1 VTDYQWFDVN
11 GRIQQE
17 ADRLGLINPLDVLI
31 HFFKERSPVPP
42 AKGLKG
48 FLYRLYHKVRL
59 RTVAMM
65 SRRVERMVNVV
76 FLFPIE
82 PTHVNQMVP
91 IVESLAS
98 EGIPSI
104 VVTTRVPIYK
114 SLRAKGIRAYILSG
128 RTTSARSDVF
138 LAEEEI
144 YSRIDG
150 TQDQPVRQLLSRY
163 YPDLLGLTNE
173 MVDLLERTSPSYIL
187 VGNDLTWEGRL
198 LARLARRRNCRTGM
212 IQHGLLGHEI
222 VNKYHIVDDF
232 FVYGPAFKAILEQD
246 GLAGVN
252 VVVTGAPYLDN
263 QAHQGAD
270 HPHPDIKKQLQLK
283 GRFVLVALS
292 GVGHRT
298 SVENYRLTL
307 EWIDRLI
314 RSHSEL
320 EFVIKLHRKE
330 RIDAYSLFSSDQK
343 RRIIDRRRG
352 KRLPQS
358 IFDWLKGCS
367 CVITGTSTVAYEA
380 MLCGVPVISVD
391 PLNQFKGVDF
401 IDQRAVELAYS
412 YEELEAALLRVNG
425 KTGMGE
431 SFIKGIFAQGDV
443 PARHQIARCITE
455 AIAKSDHRIAK

>member
-1 VTDYQWFDVN
+1 
-11 GRIQQE
+11 
-17 ADRLGLINPLDVLI
+17 
-31 HFFKERSPVPP
+31 
-42 AKGLKG
+42 
-48 FLYRLYHKVRL
+48 
-59 RTVAMM
+59 
-65 SRRVERMVNVV
+65 
-76 FLFPIE
+76 
-82 PTHVNQMVP
+82 
-91 IVESLAS
+91 
-98 EGIPSI
+98 
-104 VVTTRVPIYK
+104 
-114 SLRAKGIRAYILSG
+114 
-128 RTTSARSDVF
+128 
-138 LAEEEI
+138 
-144 YSRIDG
+144 
-150 TQDQPVRQLLSRY
+150 
-163 YPDLLGLTNE
+163 
-173 MVDLLERTSPSYIL
+173 
-187 VGNDLTWEGRL
+187 
-198 LARLARRRNCRTGM
+198 M

-443 PARHQIARCITE
+443 PARQQIARYITE
-455 AIAKSDHRIAK
+455 AIAKSDQQIES